1 MTCIGHD
8 IIDLKLAKKE
18 SNIFRRGYL
27 DKILTEHEQS
37 LMQKT
42 ADPFLCYWQMWS
54 MKEAVYKILRQKG
67 ESRGYYP
74 KKIEVKKL
82 DLINGQVCYGKY
94 FFYTQTTLNTEFIE
108 TIALEE
114 YNQFKHVIR
123 LKNNILLNKKEE
135 MPFLTNN
142 ERPIAVSKSHH
153 GKFESILTIVIN

>member
-27 DKILTEHEQS
+27 DKILTEYEQS

-42 ADPFLCYWQMWS
+42 VDPCLCFWQIWS

-67 ESRGYYP
+67 EERGYYP
-74 KKIEVKKL
+74 KKIEIKKL

-94 FFYTQTTLNTEFIE
+94 FFYTQTTLNTDYIE
-108 TIALEE
+108 TIALE
-114 YNQFKHVIR
+114 NRRHFKNIIK
-123 LKNNILLNKKEE
+123 LKNDTVLNKNQEVPYIIKHHKQ
-135 MPFLTNN
+135 L
-142 ERPIAVSKSHH
+142 AVSKSQH
-153 GKFESILTIVIN
+153 GQFESIVTVVIN